1 MTLSIRVLLVEDNR
15 IQAHQIKHWLATAT
29 EGLQIE
35 WVQDLATAL
44 ERLAQTGPDVVL
56 LDLNL
61 PDRRGLETFTTLH
74 QQFPEVPVVILTG
87 EHDESLGLLAVQQGA
102 DDYLVKQDLDGGKL
116 AKIVQFA
123 VVRRRTQTEL
133 LRKTL
138 REKRGRVISFVGS
151 KGGVGTTTLALNVA
165 TALAQK
171 DRSVILAELKP
182 SFGGLSGNLQRTPAT
197 SLTEL
202 LQSPV
207 ERIGP
212 QLLTELMYQGPAGM
226 RILFGTHPGAAAEAL
241 DAERTSALI
250 SNLTSLADCVV
261 LDLPCWSS
269 PAAASAARLS
279 QYVGVVIER
288 EELSVH
294 CGQTLVAQLEAWGIG
309 GGQVGAIVVGRS
321 NLAVSLDLGYVQ
333 SRIGCPIIR
342 VVPLE
347 GEACCRA
354 HREGNPLVLLQPAN
368 EAAKAYVDIAN
379 LVADDRV
386 TPAQVI

>member
-1 MTLSIRVLLVEDNR
+1 MTLSIRALLVEDNR
-15 IQAHQIKHWLATAT
+15 IQAHQIKHWLAAGT
-29 EGLQIE
+29 EGIEVE
-35 WVQDLATAL
+35 WVQDLTTAL
-44 ERLAQTGPDVVL
+44 ERLARAGTDVVL

-61 PDRRGLETFTTLH
+61 PDQRGLETFTTLH

-102 DDYLVKQDLDGGKL
+102 EDYLVKQDLDGGKL

-123 VVRRRTQTEL
+123 VIRRRTQTEIL
-133 LRKTL
+133 QTL
-138 REKRGRVISFVGS
+138 REKPGRVISFVGS

-171 DRSVILAELKP
+171 ERSVILAELKP

-197 SLTEL
+197 SLMEL

-207 ERIGP
+207 ERIG
-212 QLLTELMYQGPAGM
+212 QQSLTELMYRGPAGM
-226 RILFGTHPGAAAEAL
+226 RILFGTHPGAVAEAL
-241 DAERTSALI
+241 DAERTSAVI
-250 SNLTSLADCVV
+250 SNLASLADCVV

-269 PAAASAARLS
+269 QAVAAAVRLS

-288 EELSVH
+288 EELAVH
-294 CGQTLVAQLEAWGIG
+294 CGQTVIAQLETWGIG
-309 GGQVGAIVVGRS
+309 GGQMGAIVVCRS

-333 SRIGCPIIR
+333 TRMGCPIIR

-347 GEACCRA
+347 GEACCRS
-354 HREGNPLVLLQPAN
+354 HREGSPLVLLQPAN

-379 LVADDRV
+379 LVAEDRV
-386 TPAQVI
+386 TPVQVI